1 MKSSSLLLAFVLG
14 LAACGGAQATGGG
27 AGSGSGGGG
36 MSGYELLGQVKIQNT
51 SDHAVIDIGNHGG
64 QFGIALVTVDQTLD
78 MGDIAITMGDG
89 TKDSPPDVIKFND
102 TNKSHKFDLPGDSM
116 QFPRKF
122 EFRYLHMTAP
132 EATVM
137 LYAK

>member
-14 LAACGGAQATGGG
+14 LAACGGAQSTGGG
-27 AGSGSGGGG
+27 SGGNA
-36 MSGYELLGQVKIQNT
+36 STNGYELLGQVKIQNT
-51 SDHAVIDIGNHGG
+51 SDHGVIDIGSHGG
-64 QFGIALVTVDQTLD
+64 QFGIAMITVDQTLD

-89 TKDSPPDVIKFND
+89 TKDSPPDVVKFDAN
-102 TNKSHKFDLPGDSM
+102 TKTHKFDLPGDNM
-116 QFPRKF
+116 QYPRKF

>member
-1 MKSSSLLLAFVLG
+1 MKSSSLLLAFVVG
-14 LAACGGAQATGGG
+14 LAACGGAQSTGG
-27 AGSGSGGGG
+27 GSGSG
-36 MSGYELLGQVKIQNT
+36 MNGYELLGQVKIQNT
-51 SDHAVIDIGNHGG
+51 TDHGVIDIGSHGG
-64 QFGIALVTVDQTLD
+64 QFGIAMVTVDQPLD

-89 TKDSPPDVIKFND
+89 TKDSPPDVIKFD
-102 TNKSHKFDLPGDSM
+102 ATNKSHKFDLPGDSM

-122 EFRYLHMTAP
+122 EFRYLHMTTP